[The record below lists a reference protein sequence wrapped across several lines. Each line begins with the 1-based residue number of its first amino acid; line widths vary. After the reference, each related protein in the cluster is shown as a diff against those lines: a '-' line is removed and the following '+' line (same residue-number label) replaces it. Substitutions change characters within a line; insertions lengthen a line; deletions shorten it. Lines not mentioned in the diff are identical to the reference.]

1 MQINQLIYQSLATTA
16 ITPHQLQSLLPKW
29 RISNHA
35 MGISGL
41 LLYGEEEII
50 QVLEG
55 PAESVRQCYEVI
67 ARDKRH
73 YNVYTLADGLVPTRA
88 FGQWSM
94 GFTQLDAPD
103 FSRIAGYVS
112 PSLPAGLLPN
122 KPQAWPELVALLQEF
137 VLRDQHFV

>member
-1 MQINQLIYQSLATTA
+1 MQIHQLIYQSLATTA
-16 ITPHQLQSLLPKW
+16 ITPTQLQTLLPKW
-29 RISNHA
+29 RINNHA

-55 PAESVRQCYEVI
+55 PAESVRQCYQVI
-67 ARDKRH
+67 ARDRRH
-73 YNVYTLADGLVPTRA
+73 YNVYTLADGLVPARA

-103 FSRIAGYVS
+103 LSRIAGYVS
-112 PSLPAGLLPN
+112 PSLPAGLLPSQ
-122 KPQAWPELVALLQEF
+122 PQAWPELVDLLQEF
-137 VLRDQHFV
+137 VLRDQHSV